1 MEERLTHPAPM
12 PGIKLVLGIFFA
24 ALGVVMT
31 LDNLNIIDGYQYL
44 RYWPVVLIVIGLLKI
59 GDVTARGFAVASI
72 VAGSLLLIWSTRWV
86 RFSIFD
92 LWPLL
97 LVIAGIVIVAQAFG
111 LRPSQAGTG
120 WIAVLMHRKI
130 AVDSR
135 DFTGGRIAAFM
146 GGVDVDLTAADIVH
160 GPAVIELFV
169 LMGGVS
175 IRVPDGWDVV
185 GDAVPFMGG
194 FDIKT
199 RSKRTGRQLILRGFV
214 MMGGVDVKDVAA
226 RIA

>member
-1 MEERLTHPAPM
+1 MEERLTPSVPIAS
-12 PGIKLVLGIFFA
+12 IKLVLGIFFA
-24 ALGVVMT
+24 VIGVLLT
-31 LDNLNIIDGYQYL
+31 LDNLRILSAHQYL
-44 RYWPVVLIVIGLLKI
+44 KYWPAVLIVIGLLKI
-59 GDVTARGFAVASI
+59 FDASARGLSLALIA
-72 VAGSLLLIWSTRWV
+72 AGSLLLIWTTRWV

-97 LVIAGIVIVAQAFG
+97 FIVAGVVIVAQAFG
-111 LRPSQAGTG
+111 VRPASGG
-120 WIAVLMHRKI
+120 WIAVLTQRKV

-135 DFTGGRIAAFM
+135 DFTGGRIVAFM
-146 GGVDVDLTAADIVH
+146 GGVELDLSAADIAH
-160 GPAVIELFV
+160 GPAVIEIFA

-194 FDIKT
+194 IDVKT
-199 RSKRTGRQLILRGFV
+199 RSKRTGRQLILRGLV